1 MIRVILFGM
10 LAERAGCREITLNAD
25 GEGGGEGPNG
35 PNGPNGSV
43 RKLSDIVEE
52 VREKYLKGV
61 AGPLIYAVNEEQA
74 DPETN
79 VKDGDEVAIMPPFSG
94 G

>member
-10 LAERAGCREITLNAD
+10 LAERAGCREITLDSD
-25 GEGGGEGPNG
+25 GE
-35 PNGPNGSV
+35 
-43 RKLSDIVEE
+43 RKLSDIIDE
-52 VREKYLKGV
+52 VREKYLKGIV
-61 AGPLIYAVNEEQA
+61 GSLIFAVNEEQA
-74 DPETN
+74 GPETD